1 MRTIGLI
8 GLCAG
13 FTGTIMAC
21 SSSSSPVTG
30 TDAGNQHDAA
40 GVDGSHRDTGTT
52 KEGGQPKNDG
62 GGPTGDDSGADA
74 GDDTGGPTGEAGMDA
89 PPPGPE
95 QLLVTFST
103 YTNMTTTSETVV
115 MNVGTKAIEG
125 KIQFTGGGITDARNA
140 SSLFLL
146 EQGLDVVAKLDA
158 TKPWMV
164 DSTWNVLGTDG
175 PDAGPIQYAA
185 DPVGVVVDSGTVAY
199 ILRQNRNN
207 IDVINESM
215 NADGGVPSSTVSL
228 AGLLQTGDS
237 DGVVEMTAGVYVAS
251 SKRLYVV
258 LGNVDQNVAATYGN
272 NVICSSSL
280 TSTLTA
286 IDTTN
291 NTIVSLGGS
300 GPKGSIP
307 LTYYDPTNMVYDA
320 TGGRL
325 IIVSSGCYAKPATP
339 TTPVGAI
346 TERGIEAVDLATE
359 KSSSL
364 LPLTATTFPAPFVDL
379 VTSFAYIDST
389 HAVLSFDSS
398 EVYAWDP
405 TKTTVGSV
413 IANAPGV
420 FAYDGNGHLLGT
432 SPPSTAVISV
442 PIAGGTVTT
451 LGTTVTS
458 LGGTPYVS
466 SVDVWPHP

>member
-21 SSSSSPVTG
+21 SSSSSPATG
-30 TDAGNQHDAA
+30 TDAGNKHDAA

-52 KEGGQPKNDG
+52 NDG
-62 GGPTGDDSGADA
+62 GHPKGDGGPTGDDSGVDGGQDA
-74 GDDTGGPTGEAGMDA
+74 VGPTGDAMDA

-95 QLLVTFST
+95 QLLVTFGNSAGLGQ
-103 YTNMTTTSETVV
+103 TVV
-115 MNVGTKAIEG
+115 MNVATKAIEG
-125 KIQFTGGGITDARNA
+125 TISFTGAGVTDARNTSA
-140 SSLFLL
+140 LFLL
-146 EQGLDVVAKLDA
+146 EQGAHVVAKLDA
-158 TKPWMV
+158 TKPWEV
-164 DSTWNVLGTDG
+164 DSTWDVLGTDG
-175 PDAGPIQYAA
+175 PDSGNTEYNP

-199 ILRQNRNN
+199 VLRYERNN
-207 IDVINESM
+207 IAVINESM
-215 NADGGVPSSTVSL
+215 NVDAGVPSSTVSL
-228 AGLLQTGDS
+228 ATLVQTGDS
-237 DGVVEMTAGVYVAS
+237 DGVVDMTAGVYVAS

-258 LGNVDQNVAATYGN
+258 LGNVDQNVAALYN
-272 NVICSSSL
+272 NSTICNASL

-286 IDTTN
+286 IDTTT
-291 NTIVSLGGS
+291 NTVVSLGGS

-307 LTYYDPTNMVYDA
+307 LTYYDPTSMVYDA
-320 TGGRL
+320 PGGRL
-325 IIVSSGCYAKPATP
+325 IIVSSGCYAKPAT
-339 TTPVGAI
+339 VGGAVGDV
-346 TERGIEAVDLATE
+346 TERGIEAVDLATG
-359 KSSSL
+359 KSTSL
-364 LPLTATTFPAPFVDL
+364 LPLTATLFGGTFDDV

-389 HAVLSFDSS
+389 HAVVSFDSS
-398 EVYAWDP
+398 EVYSWNP
-405 TKTTVGSV
+405 TMTTVGSV

-451 LGTTVTS
+451 LSTTGTT
-458 LGGTPYVS
+458 LGSSPYVS